1 MSVTDKE
8 RVVAEMERVRKQS
21 ELEHNRQYDDG
32 KAGILG
38 CDGAYEPENRQPH
51 GALRPGKTYED
62 HLPVDKRKRVIEAR
76 KRAEKMSNA

>member
-1 MSVTDKE
+1 LSVTEKE
-8 RVVAEMERVRKQS
+8 RVIAEMERKRKQS

-38 CDGAYEPENRQPH
+38 CDGAYEPESRLPH

-62 HLPVDKRKRVIEAR
+62 RLPVDKRRRVIEAQ
-76 KRAEKMSNA
+76 KRAERMRG